1 MKRLFAFLL
10 VCIIG
15 SSAFG
20 QTKINMRSADRAE
33 CVKSDFTSLK
43 ASFSFSGLNA
53 YEVNTERGVFSTLT
67 MSNTVIGGNEGD
79 PQIPAVSELIA
90 VPFGANPSIRVTS
103 YSTTD
108 YYLED
113 YGIHTLM
120 PRQPDLRK
128 DQRPEDV
135 PFVYNE
141 AAYQTRGLRSEPSVR
156 VSVDGTMRGVQIG
169 RMSIEP
175 VSYDPVN
182 NKIRVFNDIEVEV
195 SFNGANRS
203 ATEEMLVKTYSPY
216 FNGIYEQLFNGRAV
230 RDVYEDHPDLW
241 QAPVK
246 MLVIA
251 NRIFEDC
258 IQDWVAWKTMKGI
271 YVDVNYTDNIGATA
285 SAIQSFIQNKYAQN
299 TPTFLMIMGDK
310 DQVPASANGSETGC
324 VTDLSYSSVDGD
336 IAS

>member
-43 ASFSFSGLNA
+43 ASFSFSGLEA
-53 YEVNTERGVFSTLT
+53 YDVNTERGVFSTLT
-67 MSNTVIGGNEGD
+67 MPNTVIGGNEGD
-79 PQIPAVSELIA
+79 PQIPALSELIA
-90 VPFGANPSIRVTS
+90 VPFGAKPTIRVTS

-108 YYLED
+108 YDLED

-128 DQRPEDV
+128 DQRPEDA

-141 AAYQTRGLRSEPSVR
+141 AAYQSTRGLRSEPMVR

-182 NKIRVFNDIEVEV
+182 NKIRVFNNIEVEV
-195 SFNGANRS
+195 SFNGADAR
-203 ATEEMLVKTYSPY
+203 ATEDILISTYSPY

-230 RDVYEDHPDLW
+230 RDVYDEHPDLW
-241 QAPVK
+241 QAPVRI
-246 MLVIA
+246 LVIA
-251 NRIFEDC
+251 NRMFEDC
-258 IQDWVAWKTMKGI
+258 IQDWLAWKTTKGI
-271 YVDVNYTDNIGATA
+271 YVDVNYTDNIGTTA
-285 SAIQSFIQNKYAQN
+285 SAIKSFIQNKFAQN
-299 TPTFLMIMGDK
+299 APTF
-310 DQVPASANGSETGC
+310 
-324 VTDLSYSSVDGD
+324 
-336 IAS
+336 